1 MPDKKID
8 TIIFDLDGTLI
19 NSLEDLKVSVNYA
32 LFGFKYPKQ
41 TLDMVRNNVG
51 NGVEKL
57 MERSLPDGR
66 NNTNFEVCLSIFKE
80 HYAKNMDVNTKPY
93 PHILELLATLK
104 SRGYKLA
111 VVSNKFDAAV
121 KPLCKKYFKT
131 LIDVAIG
138 QEKETKK
145 KPAPDTVY
153 IALDELHSKSENAI
167 FVGDSEVD
175 IQTAKNAGMNCI
187 SVSWGYKT
195 KEFLKQNGASIIIDT
210 PLELLNH
217 V

>member
-1 MPDKKID
+1 MNKKD

-32 LFGFKYPKQ
+32 LYGFKYPKQ
-41 TLDMVRNNVG
+41 TLEMVRNNVG

-57 MERSLPDGR
+57 IERSLPNGKK
-66 NNTNFEVCLSIFKE
+66 NPNFEVCLSIFKE
-80 HYAKNMDVNTKPY
+80 HYAKHMDVNTKPY
-93 PHILELLATLK
+93 PHILETLATLK
-104 SRGYKLA
+104 TKGYKLA

-138 QEKETKK
+138 QEKDTKK

-153 IALDELHSKSENAI
+153 IALDELDSKAENAVFI
-167 FVGDSEVD
+167 GDSEVD
-175 IQTAKNAGMNCI
+175 IQTAKNANMDCI

-195 KEFLKQNGASIIIDT
+195 KEFLEQNGASIIIDT
-210 PLELLNH
+210 PFELLNYL
-217 V
+217 

>member
-1 MPDKKID
+1 MNKKD

-32 LFGFKYPKQ
+32 LYGFKYPKQ
-41 TLDMVRNNVG
+41 TLEMVRSNVG

-57 MERSLPDGR
+57 IERSLPNGKE
-66 NNTNFEVCLSIFKE
+66 NPNFEVCLSIFKE
-80 HYAKNMDVNTKPY
+80 HYAKHMDVNTKPY
-93 PHILELLATLK
+93 PHILETLATLK
-104 SRGYKLA
+104 TKGYKLA

-138 QEKETKK
+138 QEKDTKK

-153 IALDELHSKSENAI
+153 IALDELDSKAENAVFI
-167 FVGDSEVD
+167 GDSEVD
-175 IQTAKNAGMNCI
+175 IQTAKNANMDCI

-195 KEFLKQNGASIIIDT
+195 KEFLEQNGASIIIDT
-210 PLELLNH
+210 PFELLNYL
-217 V
+217 

>member
-1 MPDKKID
+1 MNKKD
-8 TIIFDLDGTLI
+8 TIIFDLDGTLL

-32 LFGFKYPKQ
+32 LYGFKYPKQ
-41 TLDMVRNNVG
+41 TLEMVRNNVG

-57 MERSLPDGR
+57 IERSLPGGK
-66 NNTNFEVCLSIFKE
+66 NNPNFEVCLSIFKE
-80 HYAKNMDVNTKPY
+80 HYAKHMDVNTKPY
-93 PHILELLATLK
+93 PHILETLATLK
-104 SRGYKLA
+104 TKGYKLA

-138 QEKETKK
+138 QEKDTKK

-153 IALDELHSKSENAI
+153 IALDELNSTAEKSVFI
-167 FVGDSEVD
+167 GDSEVD
-175 IQTAKNAGMNCI
+175 IQTAKNAGMDCI

-195 KEFLKQNGASIIIDT
+195 KDFLEENGASIIIDT
-210 PLELLNH
+210 PFELLNYL
-217 V
+217 

>member
-1 MPDKKID
+1 MSID
-8 TIIFDLDGTLI
+8 TVIFDLDGTLL
-19 NSLEDLKVSVNYA
+19 NSLEDLKKSVNYA

-57 MERSLPDGR
+57 IERSLPNGR
-66 NNTNFEVCLSIFKE
+66 DNVNFEICLSIFKE
-80 HYAKNMDVNTKPY
+80 HYAKNMAVNTKPY
-93 PHILELLATLK
+93 PQILETLATLK
-104 SRGYKLA
+104 SRDYKLA

-121 KPLCKKYFKT
+121 KPLCQKYFKT

-138 QEKETKK
+138 QSKDTKR

-153 IALDELHSKSENAI
+153 IALDELQSKVENAI

-175 IQTAKNAGMNCI
+175 IKTAQNAGMNCI

-210 PLELLNH
+210 PLEIFNYLNIG
-217 V
+217 

>member
-1 MPDKKID
+1 MTQKID

-19 NSLEDLKVSVNYA
+19 NSLEDLRVSVNYA

-51 NGVEKL
+51 NGIEKL
-57 MERSLPDGR
+57 MERSLPEGR
-66 NNTNFEVCLSIFKE
+66 NNVNFEVCLNIFKE
-80 HYAKNMDVNTKPY
+80 HYRTHMSVNTKPY
-93 PHILELLATLK
+93 PHVIETLAALK
-104 SRGYKLA
+104 TQGYKLA

-121 KPLCKKYFKT
+121 KPLCKKYFKD

-138 QEKETKK
+138 QSKDTKK

-153 IALDELHSKSENAI
+153 IALDELDSTADTSI

-175 IQTAKNAGMNCI
+175 IQTAKNSDMDCI
-187 SVSWGYKT
+187 SVSWGFKT
-195 KEFLKQNGASIIIDT
+195 KEFLKQNGASIIIDS
-210 PLELLNH
+210 PLEIFNYL
-217 V
+217 

>member
-1 MPDKKID
+1 MNKKD

-32 LFGFKYPKQ
+32 LYGFKYPKQ
-41 TLDMVRNNVG
+41 TLEMVRNNVG

-57 MERSLPDGR
+57 IERSLPNGKE
-66 NNTNFEVCLSIFKE
+66 NPNFEVCLSIFKE
-80 HYAKNMDVNTKPY
+80 HYAKHMDVNTKPY
-93 PHILELLATLK
+93 PHILETLATLK
-104 SRGYKLA
+104 TKGYKLA

-138 QEKETKK
+138 QEKDTKK

-153 IALDELHSKSENAI
+153 IALDELDSKAENAVFI
-167 FVGDSEVD
+167 GDSEVD
-175 IQTAKNAGMNCI
+175 IQTAKNANMDCI

-195 KEFLKQNGASIIIDT
+195 KEFLEQNGASIIIDT
-210 PLELLNH
+210 PFELLNYL
-217 V
+217 